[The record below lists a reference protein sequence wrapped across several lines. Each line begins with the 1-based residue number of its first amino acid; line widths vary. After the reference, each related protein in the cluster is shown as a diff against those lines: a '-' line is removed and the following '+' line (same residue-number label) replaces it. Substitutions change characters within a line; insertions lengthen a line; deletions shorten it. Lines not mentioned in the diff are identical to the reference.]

1 MKKEF
6 TYFIAFAVGA
16 AVGSVA
22 SMKYFKTKYERIAD
36 AEIES
41 VKHSIVHIIKTSDA
55 LNKKS
60 DGNPKNNANSNSNS
74 NSNDTKGEETMNK
87 DDTKGKDTLNKI
99 VNKLDYTSF
108 SKSATEE
115 EAKDEVELY
124 EPEGDLPYII
134 PPEEV
139 GENDYECQT
148 YTLHSDGV
156 VADEMGEEVDEEDLA
171 YTIGSRDVFKHI
183 DDYGTGAVYVRND
196 FLELDFEVIRSLDA
210 YYDE

>member
-6 TYFIAFAVGA
+6 TYFIAFAIGT

-41 VKHSIVHIIKTSDA
+41 VKRSIVHLIKTSDA

-60 DGNPKNNANSNSNS
+60 DGDPKNNANGNSDN
-74 NSNDTKGEETMNK
+74 TKGEETMNK
-87 DDTKGKDTLNKI
+87 DDAKGKDTLNKI
-99 VNKLDYTSF
+99 VSKLDYTSF
-108 SKSATEE
+108 SKGVTEE
-115 EAKDEVELY
+115 VVEEEVEDD

-156 VADEMGEEVDEEDLA
+156 LTDELGDKVNEEDLA

-183 DDYGTGAVYVRND
+183 DDYGNGAVYVRND
-196 FLELDFEVIRSLDA
+196 FLEMDFEVIRCLDA
-210 YYDE
+210 YYE